1 MQQYLSSFPL
11 DLLRSCIWLVLLLV
25 IFIPLERF
33 CFQQRQQILR
43 KEFFIDL
50 GYYFLNG
57 FLPKLLLIL
66 PLSILAWVVHH
77 FAPSGMLYAWAAQL
91 PLRTRFVLA
100 LIVGDFGVY
109 WAHRW
114 SHEIPFL
121 WRFHAIHHSAEKMDW
136 LINSRA
142 HPIDMLYTRVCGLSL
157 LYLLGLAQPTGD
169 TVDMLPVY
177 YTLFGHVWS
186 FIIHSNVRWRFGILE
201 QLIATPAF
209 HHWHH
214 TNDGSKYINKNYAAI
229 FPAMDILFGTLYLP
243 KRWPEKYGIDAP
255 MAPSLL
261 GQLLQPFKWQS
272 SQPAQ
277 KTDLNTVNQKSID

>member
-1 MQQYLSSFPL
+1 MHQYLASLAP
-11 DLLRSCIWLVLLLV
+11 DLLRLCVWLVMLLI
-25 IFIPLERF
+25 IFIPLEKLF
-33 CFQQRQQILR
+33 FQQRQQVIR
-43 KEFFIDL
+43 QEFFIDL

-57 FLPKLLLIL
+57 FVPKLLLIL
-66 PLSILAWVVHH
+66 PLSLLTWLVHH
-77 FAPSGMLYAWAAQL
+77 FVPSMMLCTWAAQL
-91 PLRTRFVLA
+91 SLRTRFILA

-136 LINSRA
+136 IVNNRA

-177 YTLFGHVWS
+177 YTLFGHIWS
-186 FIIHSNVRWRFGILE
+186 YIIHANVRWRFGILE

-214 TNDGSKYINKNYAAI
+214 TNDGTEYINKNYAAI
-229 FPAMDILFGTLYLP
+229 FPAVDILFGTLYLP
-243 KRWPEKYGIDAP
+243 KRWPQKYGIETP
-255 MAPSLL
+255 MATSLI
-261 GQLLQPFKWQS
+261 GQLLQPFERKS
-272 SQPAQ
+272 SQRKKQ
-277 KTDLNTVNQKSID
+277 IVLNRK

>member
-1 MQQYLSSFPL
+1 MQQYLASLAP
-11 DLLRSCIWLVLLLV
+11 DLLRLCVWLVMLLI
-25 IFIPLERF
+25 IFIPLERLF
-33 CFQQRQQILR
+33 YQQRQQVIR
-43 KEFFIDL
+43 QEFFIDL

-57 FLPKLLLIL
+57 FVPKLLLIL
-66 PLSILAWVVHH
+66 PLSLLTWTVHH
-77 FAPSGMLYAWAAQL
+77 FAPSTMLYAWAAQL
-91 PLRTRFVLA
+91 SLRTRFILA

-136 LINSRA
+136 IVNNRA
-142 HPIDMLYTRVCGLSL
+142 HPIDMLYTRFCGLSL
-157 LYLLGLAQPTGD
+157 LFLLGLAQPTDD
-169 TVDMLPVY
+169 TIDLLPVY

-186 FIIHSNVRWRFGILE
+186 YIIHANVRWRFGIIE

-214 TNDGSKYINKNYAAI
+214 TNDGTEYINKNYAAI

-243 KRWPEKYGIDAP
+243 KRWPKTYGIDTP
-255 MAPSLL
+255 MATSLM
-261 GQLLQPFKWQS
+261 GQLLQPFAGQISKLKKQIV
-272 SQPAQ
+272 
-277 KTDLNTVNQKSID
+277 LNRK